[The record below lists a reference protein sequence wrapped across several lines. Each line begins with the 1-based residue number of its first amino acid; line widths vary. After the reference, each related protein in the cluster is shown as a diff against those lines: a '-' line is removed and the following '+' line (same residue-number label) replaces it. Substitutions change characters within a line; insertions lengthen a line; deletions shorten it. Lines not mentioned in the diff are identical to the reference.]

1 VAATALGRAAAGTV
15 SVSSHGFRRFW
26 CGQAFSQF
34 GARVGALAMPV
45 IAVDTLHADAT
56 QVGILG
62 AASTVSFLLVG
73 LPAGT
78 WVDRWPK
85 RRTMMVAALLRSLVV
100 LAIPCLWFAGRLGI
114 WHLYVVAAL
123 VGLATVFFDVAYQSY
138 VPFLV
143 HECDIGRAN
152 ARLEAAAQ
160 LAATGGPALSGLLL
174 RVVSVPVL
182 MLADA
187 ISYVVSLGCL
197 ALVKDSEVRQRRTAG
212 RRRSLIAEIGEG
224 LRFVRDQPVIR
235 RLVLAMGFSNLFL
248 CMVVTLLPI
257 LVLRTI
263 GLDAFMLG
271 VVMTCG
277 SIGGALGASVAPLLR
292 RRLHEGTVIAGGLF
306 TAALF
311 VMVNP
316 VAGLLSDHRT
326 LATALLMT
334 AEFGMTVAA
343 LVYNVTQ
350 VSLRQRLCPRR
361 LLGRMNA
368 SIRFVVWGGIPVSA
382 VLAGWMSSLLGVVPA
397 LWIGG
402 IGSLLT
408 ALPVLGIGRLI
419 TADAPAD
426 ASEDVP

>member
-1 VAATALGRAAAGTV
+1 VTAQVKAVAGTV
-15 SVSSHGFRRFW
+15 SVSSRGFLRFW
-26 CGQAFSQF
+26 CGQTFSQF
-34 GARVGALAMPV
+34 GSRVGTLGMPV
-45 IAVDTLHADAT
+45 IAIDTLHAGAT

-85 RRTMMVAALLRSLVV
+85 RRTMMAAALVRSVAV

-114 WHLYVVAAL
+114 GYLYAVAVL

-143 HECDIGRAN
+143 HEHDIGRAN
-152 ARLEAAAQ
+152 ARLEATAQ

-182 MLADA
+182 MLVDA
-187 ISYVVSLGCL
+187 LSYVASLGCL
-197 ALVKDSEVRQRRTAG
+197 ALVEDSEARHRRTAR
-212 RRRSLIAEIGEG
+212 RRRSLAAETGEG

-235 RLVLAMGFSNLFL
+235 RLVLAMGFSNLFM
-248 CMVVTLLPI
+248 CMVVTLMPI
-257 LVLRTI
+257 LVLRTL
-263 GLDAFMLG
+263 GLDAFLLG
-271 VVMTCG
+271 VVMAFG
-277 SIGGALGASVAPLLR
+277 SIGGALGAAVAPMLR
-292 RRLHEGTVIAGGLF
+292 RRFSDGTVIAGGLF

-316 VAGLLSDHRT
+316 VAGLLPGHRT

-334 AEFGMTVAA
+334 AEFGTTAAA

-382 VLAGWMSSLLGVVPA
+382 VLAGWLSSLLGMVPA

-402 IGSLLT
+402 AGSLLT

-419 TADAPAD
+419 AADAPA
-426 ASEDVP
+426 